1 MKKIGRLIFAAF
13 LLLVAIC
20 LAAIYIFRLQ
30 FLPVEKN
37 DAGLDYVG
45 ETRIEI
51 PYGITVAETAKIL
64 KANNLIKSEKAFY
77 YSARFPFILKFFF
90 PNREIKPFALKSG
103 SYKISPLMDV
113 IEIQEVLSSA
123 QTEFIIVSIPEGYT
137 IKKIASL
144 LEQNEICTSI
154 DFINTCHDSS
164 IPEAYGIPA
173 ETIEGY
179 LFPDTYYFNKGMTAR
194 TIAEMMVDNF
204 FEKIKSVENLSDKNP
219 EDLYEVVK
227 LASIVEREY
236 RVAEEAPLIASV
248 FKNRL
253 THSIGLYSCA
263 TVEYILT
270 EIQDK
275 PHPNIIKIED
285 TRIDNPYN
293 TYLYAGLPPG
303 PISNPGLIAL
313 DAATNTPKTS
323 YYFFQVADAEAGKHV
338 FNSTFEEHKINHNLY
353 TKN

>member
-1 MKKIGRLIFAAF
+1 MKKILRIVIAIFILILAMFTSGLLIF
-13 LLLVAIC
+13 
-20 LAAIYIFRLQ
+20 RTQ
-30 FLPVEKN
+30 FFPVEKN
-37 DAGLDYVG
+37 ELGLDIIG

-51 PYGITVAETAKIL
+51 PYGTSVAQTAKIL
-64 KANNLIKSEKAFY
+64 KENNLIKSEKAFY
-77 YSARFPFILKFFF
+77 YSARFPVILKIFF
-90 PNREIKPFALKSG
+90 PKREIKNFSLKSG
-103 SYKISPLMDV
+103 IYKISPAMDV

-137 IKKIASL
+137 IKKIANL

-154 DFINTCHDSS
+154 DFINICSNNTLPQEYE
-164 IPEAYGIPA
+164 IPS

-179 LFPDTYYFNKGMTAR
+179 LFPDTYYFTKGMGAKTV
-194 TIAEMMVDNF
+194 AEMMVDNF
-204 FEKIKSVENLSDKNP
+204 FEKIKTVENLSDKTP
-219 EDLYEVVK
+219 EDLYEIVK

-236 RVAEEAPLIASV
+236 RIAEEAPLIASV

-275 PHPNIIKIED
+275 PHPNVIKIED

-338 FNSTFEEHKINHNLY
+338 FNTTFEEHKINHNLY

>member
-1 MKKIGRLIFAAF
+1 MKKIIRIVLAVFFLILAMFVSALLIF
-13 LLLVAIC
+13 
-20 LAAIYIFRLQ
+20 RTQ
-30 FLPVEKN
+30 FFPVEKN
-37 DAGLDYVG
+37 ELGLDIIG

-51 PYGITVAETAKIL
+51 PYGTSVAQTAKIL
-64 KANNLIKSEKAFY
+64 KENNLIKSEKAFY
-77 YSARFPFILKFFF
+77 YSARFPVILKIFF
-90 PNREIKPFALKSG
+90 PNREINAFTLKSG
-103 SYKISPLMDV
+103 TYKISPLMDI

-123 QTEFIIVSIPEGYT
+123 QTEFIIVSVPEGYT
-137 IKKIASL
+137 IKKIANL

-154 DFINTCHDSS
+154 DFINTCRN
-164 IPEAYGIPA
+164 IALPQEYGIPS

-179 LFPDTYYFNKGMTAR
+179 LFPDTYYLTKGMG
-194 TIAEMMVDNF
+194 AETVAKMMVDNF
-204 FEKIKSVENLSDKNP
+204 FEKIKTVENLSDQTP
-219 EDLYEVVK
+219 EELFETVK

-236 RVAEEAPLIASV
+236 RVADEAPLIASV

-253 THSIGLYSCA
+253 AHSIGLYSCA

-275 PHPNIIKIED
+275 PHPNVIKIED

-303 PISNPGLIAL
+303 PISNPGLVAL
-313 DAATNTPKTS
+313 NAATNTPKTS
-323 YYFFQVADAEAGKHV
+323 YYFFQVADAEEGKHV
-338 FNSTFEEHKINHNLY
+338 FNTTFEEHKINHNLY